1 VAPLFLADPVY
12 RFSGRTYTY
21 LRIKAASVS
30 GGVLSAAGGSGCRTL
45 CVIRADKT
53 NVVAIDG
60 PLRVDASDQCR
71 IDGCRLTA
79 AGIQVTAV
87 TARTTRST
95 VRAADSLHSVI
106 IIISYSHKN
115 KNIQDTDVAF

>member
-1 VAPLFLADPVY
+1 
-12 RFSGRTYTY
+12 
-21 LRIKAASVS
+21 
-30 GGVLSAAGGSGCRTL
+30 
-45 CVIRADKT
+45 VIRADKT

-71 IDGCRLTA
+71 IDGCLLTA

-106 IIISYSHKN
+106 IIIFYSHKN
-115 KNIQDTDVAF
+115 KNMQDTDVAF